1 MHTAIESLLFEQL
14 PLIAFSGDGRNPHPG
29 PLTCPF
35 AIFDLLDGRRLQV
48 TFSCAAESDRGV
60 LIRSTFIYHHP
71 GNVYDAPSA
80 QCSKD

>member
-1 MHTAIESLLFEQL
+1 MTTDVNNLSFDRL

-48 TFSCAAESDRGV
+48 TFSCPAESGRGV

-71 GNVYDAPSA
+71 GNIYDAPPA
-80 QCSKD
+80 QCP